1 MQAWGKDQT
10 EIIHLLIKCL
20 NKEFFSG
27 LYVRAFGLNME
38 KYRPEK
44 TPYFLGSNCRF
55 THYVFIRRESVSL
68 YKPYFNEIRVMT
80 LKYYFKFQTQV
91 S

>member
-1 MQAWGKDQT
+1 
-10 EIIHLLIKCL
+10 
-20 NKEFFSG
+20 
-27 LYVRAFGLNME
+27 ME

-55 THYVFIRRESVSL
+55 THYVFICRESVSL
-68 YKPYFNEIRVMT
+68 YKPYFDEIRVMT